1 MSNKKNQPE
10 KMPDAKELSTE
21 ELLAVIDTQNAQLS
35 SLKEDKLVLEE
46 IIAQLNQTISGLEK
60 NQSVKNIVVKNSNG
74 AAYKLKNCPI
84 NYDGK
89 IYAAADIVDL
99 PNVVDGLIEMQ
110 SGFITPVQ

>member
-1 MSNKKNQPE
+1 MSNPKKQPK
-10 KMPDAKELSTE
+10 KMPDSKELSTE
-21 ELLAVIDTQNAQLS
+21 ELLAVIATQDAELT
-35 SLKEDKLVLEE
+35 SLKEDKLVSEE

-74 AAYKLKNCPI
+74 EAYKLKNFPI